1 MSGRCSRSVS
11 RVTPQFVITWGL
23 KLSTSTS
30 NFGIMRQN
38 IALPRGCVTSSV
50 MARLFRL
57 TLLYMPLVL
66 MPVCGMSALR
76 TAGGTGEPAP
86 RQTSGRRTVSICT
99 TSAPSNASSS
109 VQNVPA
115 QAWVKH
121 STRTPA
127 RGWPACWGGEGS
139 GGEDQAACA
148 PSFGADRC
156 NSQGVSESLATG
168 PGAATAWPSTVVFSM
183 KPRALNC
190 SLSRSSRMFC
200 TTPEMQ
206 RRLARPWKMSHL
218 PRCAEASTRPS
229 RTGRVSC
236 WWRPQALTK
245 RSSSAR
251 SSRPRKRIA
260 DVHCCQSP

>member
-1 MSGRCSRSVS
+1 
-11 RVTPQFVITWGL
+11 
-23 KLSTSTS
+23 
-30 NFGIMRQN
+30 
-38 IALPRGCVTSSV
+38 
-50 MARLFRL
+50 
-57 TLLYMPLVL
+57 
-66 MPVCGMSALR
+66 MPVCGMSGLR

-86 RQTSGRRTVSICT
+86 RHTSGRRTVSICT
-99 TSAPSNASSS
+99 TSAPISASSS

-115 QAWVKH
+115 QACVKH

-127 RGWPACWGGEGS
+127 RGWPPCCGGAAS
-139 GGEDQAACA
+139 GGEDQASAVCA
-148 PSFGADRC
+148 PSFGADRR
-156 NSQGVSESLATG
+156 SAQGVSESLAIG
-168 PGAATAWPSTVVFSM
+168 PGAATARPSTLVSSM

-206 RRLARPWKMSHL
+206 RRFASPWKISHL
-218 PRCAEASTRPS
+218 PRTADAATRPS

-245 RSSSAR
+245 RSSSAK
-251 SSRPRKRIA
+251 SSRPRKRMA